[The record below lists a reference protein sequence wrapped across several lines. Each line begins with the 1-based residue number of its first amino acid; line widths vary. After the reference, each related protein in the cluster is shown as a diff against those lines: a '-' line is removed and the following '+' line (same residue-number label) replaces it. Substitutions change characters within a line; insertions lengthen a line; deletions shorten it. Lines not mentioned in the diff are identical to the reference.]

1 MIKKYFEFLQ
11 GIFNRITT
19 GGGDFTFGDYLKT
32 IGGTIGILVLVVLC
46 IFVLYF
52 IVKGPY
58 FCYKRFV
65 HPWKKE
71 IEATETQEAYVV
83 AHNRWRLYQIIYAV
97 LLVVIYIP
105 IVVPTLL
112 YIVYLL
118 FHI

>member
-11 GIFNRITT
+11 SIFQRIAT

-32 IGGTIGILVLVVLC
+32 IGGTIGVLALVVLC
-46 IFVLYF
+46 IFVLYLT
-52 IVKGPY
+52 VKGPH
-58 FCYKRFV
+58 FCYKRLV
-65 HPWKKE
+65 HPWKKK
-71 IEATETQEAYVV
+71 IEVTETQEAYV
-83 AHNRWRLYQIIYAV
+83 AARNHWRFYQIIYAV

-112 YIVYLL
+112 YIVYFL